1 MDHLKDLNQQQKEAV
16 EHTEGPL
23 LVLAGAGAGKTRV
36 ITHRIIQLIRSG
48 VAPENI
54 LAVTFTNK
62 AAGEMRERV
71 VKLME
76 ADRPQQKTKPFV
88 STFHSLGVYIL
99 RGHATSIGL
108 NRHFTI
114 YDRNDSV
121 RAVKAGIIDSGYDPK
136 QYEPRKVLSSIS
148 KYKGDG
154 VPLSEFSPGN
164 SFYKKLVSEV
174 WKKYEETLFKEKAL
188 DFDDLLLK
196 TYQIL
201 NENEDIRKKYN
212 SVWKYVH
219 VDEYQDT
226 NNVQYNIVRLLS
238 EDNNICVVGDIDQ
251 NIYSWRGA
259 DIENILAF
267 EKHFPGAKTILLE
280 QNYRST
286 KTIIQVS
293 NDIIKKNTNR
303 KDKNLFTENDEGD
316 LLHLYGAY
324 DEHDEARHIAEKSG
338 ELINALSEPKE
349 IAVLYRANFQ
359 SRVLEEAFMYSGL
372 PYRLLGTK
380 FFERK
385 EVKDV
390 LSFIRLALNPES
402 SSDLKRIINV
412 PARGIGKIT
421 LLKILE
427 GKQDEL
433 SPAMR
438 TKVDDFYLMLNEISE
453 QIFVLK
459 PSELVKYVIQRTGI
473 SGMYKKTEEDQE
485 RMENI
490 KELVTLSTKYDK
502 LKPEEGIEKLVEEA
516 ALQTDQDEIK
526 EDKNAVTLMTI
537 HASKGLEFDYVFITG
552 LEAGLFPHERMGGE
566 EKDDEE
572 ERRLFYVALTR
583 ARKRIFL
590 TYTNVRTIFGS
601 KQVNVP
607 SEFVDDINPEMIETE
622 EGDDDSF
629 SGKVVYLD

>member
-1 MDHLKDLNQQQKEAV
+1 MDYLAELNEQQKEAV

-36 ITHRIIQLIRSG
+36 ITHRIIHLIRGG

-71 VKLME
+71 KKLMDD
-76 ADRPQQKTKPFV
+76 DRPQQKTSPFV

-99 RGHATSIGL
+99 RGHAPLIGL
-108 NRHFTI
+108 TRHFTI

-121 RAVKAGIIDSGYDPK
+121 RAVKEGIINSGYDPK

-154 VPLSEFSPGN
+154 VPLSEFSAGN
-164 SFYKKLVSEV
+164 NFYKKLVGEV
-174 WKKYEETLFKEKAL
+174 WGKYEETLLKEKAL

-201 NENEDIRKKYN
+201 NEHEDVREKYN
-212 SVWKYVH
+212 SIWKYVH

-226 NNVQYNIVRLLS
+226 NNVQYNIARLLS
-238 EDNNICVVGDIDQ
+238 ENNNVCVVGDIDQ

-286 KTIIQVS
+286 KNIIQVS

-303 KDKNLFTENDEGD
+303 KEKNLFTENPDGD

-324 DEHDEARHIAEKSG
+324 DEHDEARHVAEKAG
-338 ELINALSEPKE
+338 ELINAGASPKE
-349 IAVLYRANFQ
+349 IAILYRANFQ
-359 SRVLEEAFMYSGL
+359 SRVLEEAFMYSGI

-402 SSDLKRIINV
+402 TSDLKRIINI
-412 PARGIGKIT
+412 PARGIGKVT

-427 GKQDEL
+427 GKQNEL

-438 TKVDDFYLMLNEISE
+438 AKVDDFYSLLNEISN
-453 QIFVLK
+453 QIFILK
-459 PSELVKYVIQRTGI
+459 PSELVKFVIQKTGI

-502 LKPEEGIEKLVEEA
+502 LTPEEGIEKLIEES
-516 ALQTDQDEIK
+516 ALQSDQDELK
-526 EDKNAVTLMTI
+526 EEKDAATLMTI

-552 LEAGLFPHERMGGE
+552 LEDGLFPHERMGSE

-607 SEFVDDINPEMIETE
+607 SEFVNDIDPEMIEVDAD
-622 EGDDDSF
+622 DDDSF

>member
-1 MDHLKDLNQQQKEAV
+1 MDYLKDLNKQQIEAV

-36 ITHRIIQLIRSG
+36 ITHRIIHLIHKG
-48 VAPENI
+48 IDPENI

-62 AAGEMRERV
+62 AASEMKERV
-71 VKLME
+71 EKLIKNE
-76 ADRPQQKTKPFV
+76 ENTPFV

-99 RGHATSIGL
+99 KKHAGLIGL
-108 NRHFTI
+108 NRYFTI

-121 RAVKAGIIDSGYDPK
+121 RAIKEGITESGYDPK
-136 QYEPRKVLSSIS
+136 QFEPRKVLSSIS
-148 KYKGDG
+148 KLKGDG
-154 VPLSEFSPGN
+154 TSLREFSPGN
-164 SFYKKLVSEV
+164 NFYKKLVAEV
-174 WKKYEETLFKEKAL
+174 WEKYEKILFKEKAL

-196 TYQIL
+196 TYHVL
-201 NENEDIRKKYN
+201 NENEDIRQHYN
-212 SVWKYVH
+212 DIWKYIH

-226 NNVQYNIVRLLS
+226 NKVQYNIIRLLS
-238 EDNNICVVGDIDQ
+238 KNNNICVVGDIDQ

-267 EKHFPGAKTILLE
+267 EKHFPGTKTILLE

-286 KTIIQVS
+286 KTIINVS
-293 NDIIKKNTNR
+293 NEIIKKNINR
-303 KDKNLFTENDEGD
+303 KEKNLFTENSDGE

-324 DEHDEARHIAEKSG
+324 DEHDEARHIAEKAG
-338 ELINALSEPKE
+338 ELINTGSSPKE

-390 LSFIRLALNPES
+390 LSFIRFSLNQES
-402 SSDLKRIINV
+402 VSDLKRIINI
-412 PARGIGKIT
+412 PTRGIGKVT
-421 LLKILE
+421 LLKLVS
-427 GKQDEL
+427 GKYEEL
-433 SPAMR
+433 SPAMKS
-438 TKVDDFYLMLNEISE
+438 KVDDFYKIISDIE
-453 QIFVLK
+453 EKIPEVK
-459 PSELVKYVIQRTGI
+459 TSELVKFVIKSTGI
-473 SGMYKKTEEDQE
+473 DGMYKKTEEDQE

-490 KELVTLSTKYDK
+490 KELVTLSTKYDHM
-502 LKPEEGIEKLVEEA
+502 PEGGVEKLLEEA
-516 ALQTDQDEIK
+516 ALQTEQDGIK
-526 EDKNAVTLMTI
+526 KEEDAITLMTI
-537 HASKGLEFDYVFITG
+537 HASKGLEFDYVFISG
-552 LEAGLFPHERMGGE
+552 LEAGLFPHERMGDE
-566 EKDDEE
+566 TKDDEE

-601 KQVNVP
+601 KQVNIP
-607 SEFVDDINPEMIETE
+607 SEFIEDIDEEMIETE
-622 EGDDDSF
+622 EESSF
-629 SGKVVYLD
+629 EGKVVYLD

>member
-1 MDHLKDLNQQQKEAV
+1 MDYLLGLNKQQKEAV

-36 ITHRIIQLIRSG
+36 ITHRIIHLIRSG
-48 VAPENI
+48 IAPENI

-62 AAGEMRERV
+62 AAGEMKERMK
-71 VKLME
+71 KLME
-76 ADRPQQKTKPFV
+76 EDRPQQKTSPFV
-88 STFHSLGVYIL
+88 ATFHSLGVYIL
-99 RGHATSIGL
+99 RHHADKIGL

-121 RAVKAGIIDSGYDPK
+121 KAVKEGIINSGYDPK
-136 QYEPRKVLSSIS
+136 QYEPRKVLSAIS
-148 KYKGDG
+148 KNKGDG
-154 VPLSEFSPGN
+154 VSLEDYSPGN
-164 SFYKKLVSEV
+164 NFFKKLIAEV

-196 TYQIL
+196 TYKLL
-201 NENEDIRKKYN
+201 NENEEIKKNYN
-212 SVWKYVH
+212 RIWKYVH
-219 VDEYQDT
+219 IDEYQDT
-226 NNVQYNIVRLLS
+226 NNVQYGIARMLS
-238 EDNNICVVGDIDQ
+238 ENNNICVVGDIDQ

-267 EKHFPGAKTILLE
+267 EKHFPGTKTILLE

-303 KDKNLFTENDEGD
+303 KEKNLFTENHDGE

-324 DEHDEARHIAEKSG
+324 DEHDEARHIAEKAG
-338 ELINALSEPKE
+338 ELINTGSSPKE

-359 SRVLEEAFMYSGL
+359 SRVLEEAFMYSGI

-390 LSFIRLALNPES
+390 LSFIRLALNGES
-402 SSDLKRIINV
+402 SSDLKRIINI
-412 PARGIGKIT
+412 PARGIGKVS

-438 TKVDDFYLMLNEISE
+438 AKVSDFYEMVNDISK

-459 PSELVKYVIQRTGI
+459 PSELVKFVIQKTGI
-473 SGMYKKTEEDQE
+473 NSMYKKTEEDQE
-485 RMENI
+485 RIENI
-490 KELVTLSTKYDK
+490 KELVTLSTKYDQ
-502 LKPEEGIEKLVEEA
+502 LVPEDGIEKLIEEA
-516 ALQTDQDEIK
+516 ALQTDQDGIKK
-526 EDKNAVTLMTI
+526 EDDVVTLMTI

-552 LEAGLFPHERMGGE
+552 LEEGLFPHERIGSE

-583 ARKRIFL
+583 ARQRVFL

-601 KQVNVP
+601 KQVNIP
-607 SEFVDDINPEMIETE
+607 SQFVNDIDPEMIETE
-622 EGDDDSF
+622 AGDDDYNSQ
-629 SGKVVYLD
+629 KVVYLD

>member
-1 MDHLKDLNQQQKEAV
+1 MDYLAGLNKQQKEAV

-36 ITHRIIQLIRSG
+36 ITHRIIHLIRSG

-62 AAGEMRERV
+62 AAGEMKERV
-71 VKLME
+71 KKLME
-76 ADRPQQKTKPFV
+76 EDRPQQQTSPFV

-99 RGHATSIGL
+99 RGHAPLIGL
-108 NRHFTI
+108 TRHFTI

-121 RAVKAGIIDSGYDPK
+121 RAVKEGIINSGYDPK

-148 KYKGDG
+148 KNKGDG
-154 VPLSEFSPGN
+154 VSLENYSSGN
-164 SFYKKLVSEV
+164 NFYKKLVGEV
-174 WKKYEETLFKEKAL
+174 WKKYEETLLKEKAL

-196 TYQIL
+196 TYKIL
-201 NENEDIRKKYN
+201 NEHEEVRKKYN
-212 SVWKYVH
+212 SIWKYVH

-226 NNVQYNIVRLLS
+226 NNVQYNIAQLLS
-238 EDNNICVVGDIDQ
+238 ENNNICVVGDIDQ

-303 KDKNLFTENDEGD
+303 KEKNLFTEKHDGD

-324 DEHDEARHIAEKSG
+324 DEHDEARHIAEKAG
-338 ELINALSEPKE
+338 ELINTGTSPKE

-390 LSFIRLALNPES
+390 LSFIRIALNPES
-402 SSDLKRIINV
+402 TSDLKRIINI
-412 PARGIGKIT
+412 PARGIGKVT

-438 TKVDDFYLMLNEISE
+438 AKVDDFYSMLQEISD
-453 QIFVLK
+453 QSFVLK
-459 PSELVKYVIQRTGI
+459 PSEFVKFVIQKTGI
-473 SGMYKKTEEDQE
+473 NSMYKKTEEDQE
-485 RMENI
+485 RLENI
-490 KELVTLSTKYDK
+490 KELVTLSTKYDN
-502 LKPEEGIEKLVEEA
+502 LVPEDGIEKLIEEA
-516 ALQTDQDEIK
+516 ALQTDQDELK
-526 EDKNAVTLMTI
+526 EEKEAVTLMTI

-552 LEAGLFPHERMGGE
+552 LEEGLFPHERMGGE
-566 EKDDEE
+566 EKDNEE

-583 ARKRIFL
+583 ARERIFL

-607 SEFVDDINPEMIETE
+607 SQFVDDIDPDMIEAE
-622 EGDDDSF
+622 DGDDSN
-629 SGKVVYLD
+629 SQKVVYLD